1 MNYSIYAFIDMKGN
15 PYYIGKTNNL
25 NRRKK
30 EHLEEVKKGNK
41 LPKYNKIRKIL
52 KDGGTFKVKTLAK
65 ALKESDA
72 YLIERSF
79 IKEYIKKGY
88 NLTNLTEGGPEEK
101 LIKKIKTKTKKTKIN
116 RKKFKK
122 RRK

>member
-1 MNYSIYAFIDMKGN
+1 MKYSIYAFVDMKGN

-25 NRRKK
+25 KRRKS
-30 EHLEEVKKGNK
+30 EHLEEAKKGNK
-41 LPKYNKIRKIL
+41 LPKYNKLRKIL
-52 KDGGTFKVKTLAK
+52 KDGGKFKVVVLAK

-79 IKEYIKKGY
+79 IEEYRKNGY
-88 NLTNLTEGGPEEK
+88 NLMNLTKGGPEEK
-101 LIKKIKTKTKKTKIN
+101 PLKKIKKYKRKTI
-116 RKKFKK
+116 KFKK